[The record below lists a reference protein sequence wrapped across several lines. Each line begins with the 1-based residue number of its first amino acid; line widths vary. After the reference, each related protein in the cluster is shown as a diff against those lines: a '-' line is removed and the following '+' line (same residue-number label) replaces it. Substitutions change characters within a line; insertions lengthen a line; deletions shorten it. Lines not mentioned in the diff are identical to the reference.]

1 MQDTDID
8 EKLTILEEELDL
20 LNHRSDKSGLVRRFY
35 DTSEVDHARL
45 MQKLVSNI
53 PSRASIDDRTS
64 SYDAGGAH
72 STAAFI
78 KFDESSSP
86 VFGRRLREYASE
98 PSKGKEV
105 ERLRKRLADMD
116 KEMVYLVKTNEEDV
130 RAVQTE
136 LAKARGLVEQ
146 LQHQSDKMRKVIE
159 SLNARLKEDMDKV
172 QMKKELDAM
181 QVQNAELVAEVKLTQ
196 SEVLS
201 RDQDIDVLKASIADL
216 EKLRIKAEGEVSRY
230 LAESQR
236 LSEEIV
242 WLKDQLRTHQSTAP
256 AGDLKY
262 EVEQLKY
269 IVESQKRDINF
280 FQKENR
286 TAARPGTIRRRDSGV
301 LTSHDKNL
309 SIEVPVSPVIHSK
322 PKPRDRSVSPH
333 WATLPPWALHEE
345 PQARHPPTPTTPK
358 PRRQEDKAAGDTSR
372 TSMNPLVVAVS
383 PAVVVESTLSPKKSV
398 SPRKPVQFTVP
409 PDKLESELLALN
421 LERRAL
427 ESRLGKIPSYTGG
440 RTLAERKEKY
450 LKDRRLAEVDR
461 EIADLKSRIKERKK
475 ERSNPSG

>member
-8 EKLTILEEELDL
+8 EKLTRLEEELDF

-35 DTSEVDHARL
+35 DTSEIDHARL

-53 PSRASIDDRTS
+53 PSRASIDDRSS
-64 SYDAGGAH
+64 SYDAGAPQ
-72 STAAFI
+72 SSAFI
-78 KFDESSSP
+78 KFEESASP
-86 VFGRRLREYASE
+86 VFGRRVPEYASE

-130 RAVQTE
+130 QVVQTE
-136 LAKARGLVEQ
+136 LSKARGFVEQ
-146 LQHQSDKMRKVIE
+146 LQHQNDKMRKVIE

-181 QVQNAELVAEVKLTQ
+181 RVQNAELIAEVQLTQ

-216 EKLRIKAEGEVSRY
+216 EKQRIQAAGEVTRY
-230 LAESQR
+230 MAESQR

-256 AGDLKY
+256 VGDLKY

-280 FQKENR
+280 FEKENR
-286 TAARPGTIRRRDSGV
+286 TAARPGTIRRRESGV
-301 LTSHDKNL
+301 LTSHDRNL

-322 PKPRDRSVSPH
+322 PKPRDSNVSPH
-333 WATLPPWALHEE
+333 WAAQPPWALHEE
-345 PQARHPPTPTTPK
+345 PQARDPPTPTTPK
-358 PRRQEDKAAGDTSR
+358 PRQEDKPVGDTSR
-372 TSMNPLVVAVS
+372 ISMNPLVVAVS

-427 ESRLGKIPSYTGG
+427 ESWLGKIPSYTGG

-450 LKDRRLAEVDR
+450 LKERRLAEVDK
-461 EIADLKSRIKERKK
+461 EISDLKARIKERKK